1 MMLETGGQ
9 LVVSLTSVIG
19 NVSSTWDL
27 TDFSEGP
34 CIKGYTGCKISA
46 RYCKAFSKWVSV

>member
-27 TDFSEGP
+27 TDFSETMCQRHTVVEQEP
-34 CIKGYTGCKISA
+34 L
-46 RYCKAFSKWVSV
+46 